1 MQVHKHSQTCKI
13 GGKAVCRFGFPL
25 PALQTT
31 MILEPL
37 DSDVKKYKKL
47 YFAMQEKMNN
57 LKNGFD
63 GSFQDFLNNVLELSL
78 EDYIKCIRSSLR
90 GPRVFLKR
98 KPSDIRVNA
107 YNSALLQ
114 AWAANIDIQ
123 IVLDPY
129 ACAMY
134 IVSYISK
141 SQRGMSDLLNR
152 AAKEAREGNLDI
164 KRQVRHIGNHFL
176 NSVEVGA
183 QEAAYLVL
191 QMPLTKASRDV
202 AFINTSPIDERVILV
217 KPETELQK
225 LSDNSTDIECSN
237 IVRRYS
243 KRPKQLENWCL
254 ADYVSQLDVIFPK
267 QSTNEVQTELETN
280 DDEIHDAEDVESG
293 SDTDDEFKEDST
305 LVVLKNGIKIKRRK
319 TPRVIRYVR
328 FNLKT
333 DPENYYR
340 EKLMLFSTW
349 RCESSDLLSG
359 FDSYERSFN
368 HQKFSIA
375 HKIQKYEHNADIL
388 DQAAHMAQEDLNE
401 AYDELAPGARQT
413 EADDENEVKVESEKF
428 VPINPERLF
437 E

>member
-1 MQVHKHSQTCKI
+1 
-13 GGKAVCRFGFPL
+13 
-25 PALQTT
+25 
-31 MILEPL
+31 
-37 DSDVKKYKKL
+37 
-47 YFAMQEKMNN
+47 
-57 LKNGFD
+57 
-63 GSFQDFLNNVLELSL
+63 
-78 EDYIKCIRSSLR
+78 
-90 GPRVFLKR
+90 
-98 KPSDIRVNA
+98 
-107 YNSALLQ
+107 
-114 AWAANIDIQ
+114 
-123 IVLDPY
+123 
-129 ACAMY
+129 MY

-141 SQRGMSDLLNR
+141 SQGGTSDLLNR

-202 AFINTSPIDERVILV
+202 AFINTSSIDERVILV

-319 TPRVIRYVR
+319 TPRVIRYLR

-333 DPENYYR
+333 DPENSYR

-359 FDSYERSFN
+359 FDSYERPFN

-388 DQAAHMAQEDLNE
+388 DQAAHMAQEDLDE
-401 AYDELAPGARQT
+401 AFDELAPGAR
-413 EADDENEVKVESEKF
+413 
-428 VPINPERLF
+428 
-437 E
+437 